1 MIKIMFVCHGNIC
14 RSPMAEFIFKDI
26 ISESNNDYFVAS
38 SATSSE
44 EIGNSLYYE
53 AKKILDKHH
62 IRYNER
68 KAIKFTLSDYSNY
81 DYIIVMDDNNLYNL
95 SRIIGGD
102 KINNKFSKVKKLLW
116 FCVKNNN
123 YINDVSDPW
132 YTRDF
137 EKAYQDIY
145 RGCYALYQY
154 LETKE
159 SK

>member
-1 MIKIMFVCHGNIC
+1 
-14 RSPMAEFIFKDI
+14 
-26 ISESNNDYFVAS
+26 
-38 SATSSE
+38 
-44 EIGNSLYYE
+44 
-53 AKKILDKHH
+53 
-62 IRYNER
+62 
-68 KAIKFTLSDYSNY
+68 
-81 DYIIVMDDNNLYNL
+81 MDDNNLYNL